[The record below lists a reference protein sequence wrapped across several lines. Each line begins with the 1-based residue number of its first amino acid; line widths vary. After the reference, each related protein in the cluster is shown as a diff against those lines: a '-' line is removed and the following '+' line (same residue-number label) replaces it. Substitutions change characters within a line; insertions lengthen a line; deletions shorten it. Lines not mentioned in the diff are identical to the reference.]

1 MTSTTSKI
9 FLDTN
14 VLVYAVDGHFR
25 KKRALC
31 RDLISEVTRGGR
43 AVISTQVLQ
52 EFFVVATK
60 KLGIDPLDAK
70 HLMKSFENMEIVTVT
85 PRHIGEAVDCSVLNR
100 ISFWD
105 ALIVVCAESAACDLL
120 ATEDLSDGQIIRG
133 VRISNPVG
141 KA

>member
-1 MTSTTSKI
+1 MTSTTSKV

-14 VLVYAVDGHFR
+14 VLVYAVDGHSR

-31 RDLISEVTRGGR
+31 RDLISEVTRDGR

-70 HLMKSFENMEIVTVT
+70 HLMRSFENMEIVTVT

-120 ATEDLSDGQIIRG
+120 ATEDLNDGQIIRG
-133 VRISNPVG
+133 VQIENPVG